1 MEVAGRTAIAVL
13 LALAVLCGGAQG
25 RYHHHTAK
33 HTRHNSAHAHA
44 PSSHSHAPGPSSGS
58 RRHASPPAPPPS
70 SGSGAA
76 GGYPT
81 PSDAPAPEPAAG
93 GGAGAASVYDV
104 VKDFGA
110 VGDGVADDTDAIKTA
125 WDTACQDDGDGVV
138 LAASG
143 HSFLVHTTVFTGPCQ
158 GTVTIQLDGTMVA
171 PSDPDR
177 WPANSKRNWLV
188 FYNAHGTTLRGAGVI
203 DGKGQKW
210 WELPC
215 KEHKG
220 QGGSSGHG
228 ASCDSPVMLRFFT
241 SNNVTVQGLKIQNSP
256 EFHFR
261 FDSCRGVHVSGL
273 SISSPQTSPNTDGI
287 HIENTQD
294 VVISDVS
301 VSNGDDCVSIGAGTL
316 NVHIE
321 NVTCGL
327 GHGISIGSLG
337 KQGTRACVS
346 NVTVRNAV
354 IRHSDN
360 GVRIKTWQGGSGS
373 VSEVS
378 FQDVRMEAVRN
389 PIIIDQY
396 YCLSK
401 SCQNATTAVFVSGVS
416 YAGIRG
422 TYDARSAP
430 IHFGCSDAVPC
441 TNITLAD
448 VELLPASGQTVDDPF
463 CWNVYGNAA
472 TPTVPPVACLMDGVP
487 GNYADKSSLK
497 CY

>member
-1 MEVAGRTAIAVL
+1 MEAAARTAIIAL
-13 LALAVLCGGAQG
+13 LLVLCGCGAQG

-33 HTRHNSAHAHA
+33 HTRHNSAHA
-44 PSSHSHAPGPSSGS
+44 PSSSSHSHAPGPSSPGHS

-70 SGSGAA
+70 SSSG
-76 GGYPT
+76 T
-81 PSDAPAPEPAAG
+81 PASDAPAPEPAAG
-93 GGAGAASVYDV
+93 GGSGAASSVYDV

-125 WDTACQDDGDGVV
+125 WDTACQDGGDGVV

-143 HSFLVHTTVFTGPCQ
+143 YSFLVHATVFTGPCQ

-177 WPANSKRNWLV
+177 WPSNNKRNWLV
-188 FYNAHGTTLRGAGVI
+188 FYNAHGTTLRGAGLI

-228 ASCDSPVMLRFFT
+228 SSCDSPVMLRFFT

-273 SISSPQTSPNTDGI
+273 SITSPQGSPNTDGI

-294 VVISDVS
+294 VLISDVS

-378 FQDVRMEAVRN
+378 FQDVRMEGVRN

-396 YCLSK
+396 YCLSRT
-401 SCQNATTAVFVSGVS
+401 CDNATTAVFVSGVT

-448 VELLPASGQTVDDPF
+448 VELLPASGQAVGDPF

-472 TPTVPPVACLMDGVP
+472 TPTVPPVACLMDGAP
-487 GNYADKSSLK
+487 GKYADKSSLK